1 MTVVGGSYTL
11 LWSPG
16 TLLGG
21 HSATSI
27 SFLPSVY
34 SWKIDRTHSCLV
46 SSGLSGL
53 MNQLTWGEHS
63 ECFWWNDGTES
74 NGPTWDLAL
83 WEVLLS
89 SRGAVLA
96 GSRRNMSGSHL
107 LGFDQSSFRKV
118 SWQKSLPHG
127 VRESRLGIPFYVET
141 MQNKIPPWWLP
152 DKGINCLYK
161 VMGLLGHS
169 RQCARNTFY

>member
-21 HSATSI
+21 RSAASV

-34 SWKIDRTHSCLV
+34 SWKIDRAHSCLV

-53 MNQLTWGEHS
+53 MNQLIWGERS
-63 ECFWWNDGTES
+63 ECFWWSGGAQS
-74 NGPTWDLAL
+74 PTLALAL
-83 WEVLLS
+83 WAVLLS
-89 SRGAVLA
+89 SRGAVLP
-96 GSRRNMSGSHL
+96 GGRRNMSGSHL

-118 SWQKSLPHG
+118 SWQKSLPLG
-127 VRESRLGIPFYVET
+127 VRESRPGIPFYVET

-169 RQCARNTFY
+169 RQRTRNTFY